1 LRDVA
6 TEIGVSGGRIGVG
19 TGAMTDDKTVCIH
32 PRTQLVAQDS
42 DATYVECLDCGA
54 ILEGEE
60 LAEETKKKDGF
71 NETLSDA

>member
-1 LRDVA
+1 
-6 TEIGVSGGRIGVG
+6 
-19 TGAMTDDKTVCIH
+19 MTDDKTVCIH

>member
-1 LRDVA
+1 VA
-6 TEIGVSGGRIGVG
+6 
-19 TGAMTDDKTVCIH
+19 AMTEDKVPCKH
-32 PRTQLVAQDS
+32 LRTQLVAQDS

-60 LAEETKKKDGF
+60 LEQQQKKKDGF